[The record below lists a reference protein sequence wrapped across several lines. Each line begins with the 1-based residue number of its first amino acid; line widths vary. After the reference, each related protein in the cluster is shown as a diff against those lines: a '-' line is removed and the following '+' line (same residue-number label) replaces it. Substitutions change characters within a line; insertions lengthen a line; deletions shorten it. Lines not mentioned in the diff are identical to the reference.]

1 MWEKQEE
8 EGENTQM
15 KETTKDSNKDI
26 SSLPLSLSE
35 KQPLIFD

>member
-8 EGENTQM
+8 GVENTQM
-15 KETTKDSNKDI
+15 KETTKHANKDI

-35 KQPLIFD
+35 KQAFTFY